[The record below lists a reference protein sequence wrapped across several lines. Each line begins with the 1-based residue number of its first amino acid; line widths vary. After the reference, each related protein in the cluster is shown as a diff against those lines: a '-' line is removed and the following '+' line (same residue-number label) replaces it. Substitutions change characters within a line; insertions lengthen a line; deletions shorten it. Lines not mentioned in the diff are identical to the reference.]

1 LYLSLSSRAFEEEE
15 EEEEEEGGGGEEERF
30 LDAGS
35 VDAILNP
42 SG

>member
-15 EEEEEEGGGGEEERF
+15 EEEEEEGGGEEERF